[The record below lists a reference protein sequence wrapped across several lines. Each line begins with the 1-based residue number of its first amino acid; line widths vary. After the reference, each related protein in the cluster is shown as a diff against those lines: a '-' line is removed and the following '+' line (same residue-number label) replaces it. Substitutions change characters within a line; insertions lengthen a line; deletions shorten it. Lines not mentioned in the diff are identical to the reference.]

1 MKSHKPEPAAYEE
14 GRAAVAAAVAAVE
27 NLSVQEKIDL
37 AELELRSEIARN
49 IIRQFVRVNLCVLAI
64 VALVFLFDEWY
75 VYSKL
80 ISASDRIIDS
90 KIIMTIIGATTVQF
104 GAIAF
109 AVSQWLFPRK

>member
-1 MKSHKPEPAAYEE
+1 MNAHRPALDALEE

-27 NLSVQEKIDL
+27 NLSVKEKIDL

-49 IIRQFVRVNLCVLAI
+49 IIKQFVRVNLCVLAM
-64 VALVFLFDEWY
+64 VVVVFLFDALL
-75 VYSKL
+75 VYRDV
-80 ISASDRIIDS
+80 IHANDRIINS
-90 KIIMTIIGATTVQF
+90 NVVMTIIGATTVQF